1 MFWEDSMVKLTDIQ
15 TKDFTVDVLP
25 LLAEQ
30 ASLDPK
36 FSGLLDQKKSSS
48 FFDHPCFA
56 NLQF

>member
-1 MFWEDSMVKLTDIQ
+1 MVKLTDIQ